1 MSLHSP
7 APRPGLPTDPFVP
20 AGRPVAALGGTRPA
34 PAQPPE
40 QAAPARLAP
49 LTRTARSHPEGA
61 KRHAPTSSQRDHGAR
76 PNVAAMGGTRAP
88 SDAPALFVAATEAL
102 RAALEE
108 LRPDVAVREI
118 PAPARIAPYAFA
130 LAGGLT
136 GDDEAASGRFVL
148 LFDPDGQ
155 DAWEGTTRVVCYAR
169 ASVDPEVADDPLLPG
184 VAWSW
189 LRESLQ
195 SHGAEVG
202 ALGGTVTTTSSRRFG
217 VLATDGDNF
226 DVELRCSWSPR
237 WAGSAGEPEG
247 TAVPET
253 SSPGGTDGAPL
264 WDPADA
270 AAHLHSFADLLA
282 AMAGLPP
289 RLSGVVP
296 LPARR
301 A

>member
-1 MSLHSP
+1 
-7 APRPGLPTDPFVP
+7 
-20 AGRPVAALGGTRPA
+20 
-34 PAQPPE
+34 
-40 QAAPARLAP
+40 
-49 LTRTARSHPEGA
+49 
-61 KRHAPTSSQRDHGAR
+61 
-76 PNVAAMGGTRAP
+76 MGGTR
-88 SDAPALFVAATEAL
+88 SQLSAPALFVAATDAL
-102 RAALEE
+102 RDALAD
-108 LRPDVAVREI
+108 LRSDVSIREI
-118 PAPARIAPYAFA
+118 PAPSRIAPFAFA

-136 GDDEAASGRFVL
+136 DDDEAASGRFVL

-155 DAWEGTTRVVCYAR
+155 DAWEGTSRVVCYAR

-195 SHGAEVG
+195 SHGAQVR

-217 VLATDGDNF
+217 VLAADGDNF
-226 DVELRCSWSPR
+226 DVELRCSWSPD
-237 WAGSAGEPEG
+237 WASPDWASPAS
-247 TAVPET
+247 AVPGG
-253 SSPGGTDGAPL
+253 SDPVLASPGGGTDPGPGRDPL
-264 WDPADA
+264 DA

>member
-7 APRPGLPTDPFVP
+7 APHPGLPGDPFVP
-20 AGRPVAALGGTRPA
+20 AGRPAALGGTRPA
-34 PAQPPE
+34 SAQPPE

-49 LTRTARSHPEGA
+49 LTRSARSHPEGA
-61 KRHAPTSSQRDHGAR
+61 KRHSPTSGQRDQGAR

-136 GDDEAASGRFVL
+136 DDDEAASGRFVL

-155 DAWEGTTRVVCYAR
+155 DAWEGTTRIVCYAR

-195 SHGAEVG
+195 SHGAELG

-237 WAGSAGEPEG
+237 WAGSVEEAEDP
-247 TAVPET
+247 TVPE
-253 SSPGGTDGAPL
+253 PPHGGADGAAP

>member
-1 MSLHSP
+1 MSLHSTE
-7 APRPGLPTDPFVP
+7 PGTAEPTDSF
-20 AGRPVAALGGTRPA
+20 RPPLRPA
-34 PAQPPE
+34 RTGQ
-40 QAAPARLAP
+40 
-49 LTRTARSHPEGA
+49 TRTDGS
-61 KRHAPTSSQRDHGAR
+61 KRHSPTSDQRDHGAA
-76 PNVAAMGGTRAP
+76 PNVAAMGGTRLQP
-88 SDAPALFVAATEAL
+88 TAPALFVAATDAL
-102 RAALEE
+102 RSSLDE
-108 LRPDVAVREI
+108 LRPDVTIREI
-118 PAPARIAPYAFA
+118 PAPTRIAPFAFA

-136 GDDEAASGRFVL
+136 NDDEAASGRFVL

-155 DAWEGTTRVVCYAR
+155 DAWEGLARVVCYAR

-195 SHGAEVG
+195 SHGAETH

-226 DVELRCSWSPR
+226 DVELRCSWSPT
-237 WAGSAGEPEG
+237 WAGTDAAEPGQAGPAGGAEP
-247 TAVPET
+247 A
-253 SSPGGTDGAPL
+253 GGLDRS
-264 WDPADA
+264 DV

>member
-1 MSLHSP
+1 M
-7 APRPGLPTDPFVP
+7 
-20 AGRPVAALGGTRPA
+20 GGTRP
-34 PAQPPE
+34 
-40 QAAPARLAP
+40 P
-49 LTRTARSHPEGA
+49 LT
-61 KRHAPTSSQRDHGAR
+61 
-76 PNVAAMGGTRAP
+76 
-88 SDAPALFVAATEAL
+88 APALFTAATDAL
-102 RAALEE
+102 RGCLED
-108 LRPDVAVREI
+108 LRPDVTIREI
-118 PAPARIAPYAFA
+118 PAPSRIAPFAYA

-136 GDDEAASGRFVL
+136 GDDETASGRFVL

-155 DAWEGTTRVVCYAR
+155 DAWEGPSRVVCYAR

-195 SHGAEVG
+195 SHGAEVR

-217 VLATDGDNF
+217 VLAADGDNF
-226 DVELRCSWSPR
+226 DVELRCSWSPT
-237 WAGSAGEPEG
+237 WAGSGLTGP
-247 TAVPET
+247 VPA
-253 SSPGGTDGAPL
+253 SPGGEAAPGHA
-264 WDPADA
+264 WDPAEV

>member
-1 MSLHSP
+1 
-7 APRPGLPTDPFVP
+7 
-20 AGRPVAALGGTRPA
+20 
-34 PAQPPE
+34 
-40 QAAPARLAP
+40 
-49 LTRTARSHPEGA
+49 
-61 KRHAPTSSQRDHGAR
+61 
-76 PNVAAMGGTRAP
+76 MGGTR
-88 SDAPALFVAATEAL
+88 SQLSAPALFVAATDAL
-102 RAALEE
+102 RDALAD
-108 LRPDVAVREI
+108 LRSDVSIREI
-118 PAPARIAPYAFA
+118 PAPSRIAPFAFA

-136 GDDEAASGRFVL
+136 EDDEAASGRFVL

-155 DAWEGTTRVVCYAR
+155 DAWEGTSRVVCYAR

-195 SHGAEVG
+195 SHGAQVR

-217 VLATDGDNF
+217 VLAADGDNF
-226 DVELRCSWSPR
+226 DVELRCSWSPA
-237 WAGSAGEPEG
+237 WASPDWASLASASPAS
-247 TAVPET
+247 AVPGG
-253 SSPGGTDGAPL
+253 SDPVLASPGGVTDPGPG
-264 WDPADA
+264 WDPLDA

>member
-1 MSLHSP
+1 
-7 APRPGLPTDPFVP
+7 
-20 AGRPVAALGGTRPA
+20 
-34 PAQPPE
+34 
-40 QAAPARLAP
+40 
-49 LTRTARSHPEGA
+49 
-61 KRHAPTSSQRDHGAR
+61 
-76 PNVAAMGGTRAP
+76 MGGTR
-88 SDAPALFVAATEAL
+88 SLLSAPALFVAATDAL
-102 RAALEE
+102 RDALAD
-108 LRPDVAVREI
+108 LRSDVSIREI
-118 PAPARIAPYAFA
+118 PAPSRIAPFAFA
-130 LAGGLT
+130 LTGGLT
-136 GDDEAASGRFVL
+136 DDDEAASGRFVL

-155 DAWEGTTRVVCYAR
+155 DAWEGTSRMVCYAR

-195 SHGAEVG
+195 SHGAQVR

-217 VLATDGDNF
+217 VLAADGDNF
-226 DVELRCSWSPR
+226 DVELRCSWSPD
-237 WAGSAGEPEG
+237 WASPATASPATATASLASASLAS
-247 TAVPET
+247 AVPGG
-253 SSPGGTDGAPL
+253 SDPVLASPGGDTDPGPG
-264 WDPADA
+264 WDPLDA